1 MSGRLRQLDFLR
13 GMAIIL
19 VLLRHQHVTDY
30 TSTMGWMGVDLFFV
44 LSGFLVSGLLFTE
57 YQKHGN
63 LKPGLFLVRRG
74 FKIYPVYYIT
84 YVLYLIPII
93 RLDKLDIKGLLADMT
108 FTQNYLHGWGYAYGA
123 SWSLAVEEH
132 FYFALSLAAWCV
144 VAWYFPAIRKQATA
158 KGRRI
163 ISTIVVIMI
172 SCLLL
177 RYLHNS
183 ILPPAKP
190 EYNVTMTHIRIDSLL
205 AGVLISYFFY
215 FRFEHLKE
223 FVAKYR
229 YLLVVL
235 AIAGLSWTP
244 FIEPETS
251 FFGKTTGYTLVYL
264 SFGIILMLF
273 LLSDNINH
281 QLNRVFSKPV
291 VSLVGKIGFS
301 SYSIYVI
308 HTLVINYTNDY
319 ARKLG
324 LYDQNVL
331 KFIVVSAISVIL
343 GLLITYTIEKYFLA
357 VRDRHFPRRGYVGKK
372 QIW

>member
-13 GMAIIL
+13 GIAIIL

-63 LKPGLFLVRRG
+63 LKPGLFLIRRG

-84 YVLYLIPII
+84 YLLYLIPII
-93 RLDKLDIKGLLADMT
+93 RLDKFELKPFLADMT
-108 FTQNYLHGWGYAYGA
+108 FTQNYLNGWGYAYGA

-132 FYFALSLAAWCV
+132 FYFGLSL
-144 VAWYFPAIRKQATA
+144 VAWGIIAWYLPRASQQNSKSRNVITA
-158 KGRRI
+158 V
-163 ISTIVVIMI
+163 IVLMV

-183 ILPPAKP
+183 VWPPAKP
-190 EYNVTMTHIRIDSLL
+190 EYNVTMTHIRVDSLL
-205 AGVLISYFFY
+205 AGVLISFFYY
-215 FRFEHLKE
+215 FRFDYLKK
-223 FVAKYR
+223 FVSRYK
-229 YLLVVL
+229 YLLMVI

-251 FFGKTTGYTLVYL
+251 FFGKTAGYTIVYI
-264 SFGIILMLF
+264 SFGIILMFF
-273 LLSDNINH
+273 LLSDNINK
-281 QLNRVFSKPV
+281 QLNSVLSRPV
-291 VSLVGKIGFS
+291 VNFVSKIGFS

-308 HTLVINYTNDY
+308 HSLVISYAKDY
-319 ARKLG
+319 ARKFN
-324 LYDQNVL
+324 LYEQLEL
-331 KFIVVSAISVIL
+331 KFIIGSGISIL
-343 GLLITYTIEKYFLA
+343 LGILITYSIEKYFLSL
-357 VRDRHFPRRGYVGKK
+357 RDKYFPRRGYVGKPT
-372 QIW
+372 I

>member
-1 MSGRLRQLDFLR
+1 
-13 GMAIIL
+13 
-19 VLLRHQHVTDY
+19 
-30 TSTMGWMGVDLFFV
+30 MGWLGVDLFFV

-93 RLDKLDIKGLLADMT
+93 RLDKLNLKGFLSDMT

-132 FYFALSLAAWCV
+132 FYFALSLAAWGI
-144 VAWYFPAIRKQATA
+144 VAWYLPAVGSKAAGKGKKIITA
-158 KGRRI
+158 VI
-163 ISTIVVIMI
+163 LIMI

-183 ILPPAKP
+183 VIPPAKP

-215 FRFEHLKE
+215 FRFEYLKR
-223 FVAKYR
+223 FVSKYR
-229 YLLVVL
+229 YLLIL
-235 AIAGLSWTP
+235 IAIAGLSWTP
-244 FIEPETS
+244 FIEPETN
-251 FFGKTTGYTLVYL
+251 FFGKTTGYTLVYIA
-264 SFGIILMLF
+264 FGIILMLF
-273 LLSDNINH
+273 LLSDNIND
-281 QLNRVFSKPV
+281 QLNRVLSKPV
-291 VSLVGKIGFS
+291 VSVVSKIGFS

-308 HTLVINYTNDY
+308 HSLVISYVNVY
-319 ARKLG
+319 ARKLN
-324 LYDQNVL
+324 LYDQFAL
-331 KFIVVSAISVIL
+331 KFIVVSTISVIA
-343 GLLITYTIEKYFLA
+343 GLAITYTIEKYFLTI
-357 VRDRHFPRRGYVGKK
+357 RDRHFPRRGYVGKK